1 MRVGKA
7 KIAGLIVGLRTV
19 TTRRGEIAIVTVDD
33 KTGFADFVLDSNVF
47 QTHVDL
53 LIPDKV
59 AVFSGR
65 CSTDRYTGRL
75 SMQVDSV
82 DSLDALRERYAR
94 QIILEI
100 EEEKITEDLVRHLEQ
115 ILKSSDRGYT
125 EICLACVS
133 EHSTAMFRLDGR
145 WKIKVSTYLIERL
158 NRLFSQDK
166 IVIQY
171 GEIS

>member
-1 MRVGKA
+1 M
-7 KIAGLIVGLRTV
+7 
-19 TTRRGEIAIVTVDD
+19 
-33 KTGFADFVLDSNVF
+33 
-47 QTHVDL
+47 
-53 LIPDKV
+53 
-59 AVFSGR
+59 
-65 CSTDRYTGRL
+65 
-75 SMQVDSV
+75 

-94 QIILEI
+94 QIILEV
-100 EEEKITEDLVRHLEQ
+100 EEEQITEDLVRHLEA

-166 IVIQY
+166 ILIQY
-171 GEIS
+171 GEIA